1 MDANAV
7 RSNGGKPLAFSYRR
21 FSSAQQKDGNSIKR
35 QNDAAQAWCDANGYE
50 LSSSNFEDLGVS
62 AFKGANAEVGA
73 LRGFLEAVEEG
84 SVPHG
89 STLLV
94 ESLDRLSRQHWQRG
108 LALLQDIVEG
118 GVNLVTLFDG
128 KMFKANEPI
137 DFADGIMLLV
147 GFQRANEESEVK
159 SKRLTAAWGANTHE
173 TLAGNRVRSSQT
185 PAWIKVVGDPK
196 TSREFEVIK
205 DKACLVRDV
214 FERFANGERPVGIA
228 RDLAGQ
234 GVPALVRGQWRGQT
248 VSQLV
253 RSEAAYGTLE
263 IGRKIKP
270 EEKDGSLP
278 IAKGFYRKG
287 DRVIVDKVR
296 DYFPR
301 IVDEDTE
308 RRVRFRLEQREAA
321 GGAEVKTTSPVEPM
335 RRQTKAALTGVL
347 KVPGTDRNAKRK
359 AYARTAAYI
368 DPVLNTYIGAVSHI
382 DEVLI
387 DYWPEIRKAN
397 AVETTPETEGLEAAL
412 LDAQGTLEYLQSK
425 PAVTPRLLMAA
436 QAEVEELEAELK
448 RITESAGL
456 GVIDLPRDVSE
467 LEPHE
472 LNALVRRVVARVD
485 VHKGEEMRLSKT
497 PRKRAKGIRVPHPVY
512 DLSVTMRNGIKL
524 TIGKGLSGLKPRR
537 PSDEV
542 IH

>member
-1 MDANAV
+1 M
-7 RSNGGKPLAFSYRR
+7 NGGHNRPIAFSYVRWSSDQQRDGDSLRR
-21 FSSAQQKDGNSIKR
+21 QT
-35 QNDAAQAWCDANGYE
+35 AAAEKWCVENGYT
-50 LSSSNFEDLGVS
+50 LSSSNFVDDGVS
-62 AFKGANAEVGA
+62 AFAGRNAGADGKLGA
-73 LRGFLEAVEEG
+73 FLEAVRAG
-84 SVPHG
+84 AIPKG
-89 STLLV
+89 STLLI
-94 ESLDRLSRQHWQRG
+94 ENLDRLSRDKIRRARNT
-108 LALLQDIVEG
+108 LENILDLDIDV
-118 GVNLVTLFDG
+118 VTLSDG
-128 KMFKANEPI
+128 KVYTRKDLDEDPLVSVMI
-137 DFADGIMLLV
+137 LLT
-147 GFQRANEESEVK
+147 FTRAREESVMK
-159 SKRLTAAWGANTHE
+159 SKRLTAAWSTNTQD
-173 TLAGNRVRSSQT
+173 TISGTRVRSSQT
-185 PAWIKVVGDPK
+185 PAWIKVIGDPK
-196 TSREFEVIK
+196 TSREFEVI
-205 DKACLVRDV
+205 DAKAALVRDV

-228 RDLAGQ
+228 RDLAAQ
-234 GVPALVRGQWRGQT
+234 DVPALVRGQWRGQT

-287 DRVIVDKVR
+287 DRVIIDKVR

-301 IVDEDTE
+301 IVDEETE

-321 GGAEVKTTSPVEPM
+321 GGAEVKSTSPVEPM

-359 AYARTAAYI
+359 AYARTAAYV

-387 DYWPEIRKAN
+387 DYWPEIKKAN
-397 AVETTPETEGLEAAL
+397 AVETSPETEGLEAAL

-436 QAEVEELEAELK
+436 QAEVEELEEELK
-448 RITESAGL
+448 RINESAGL
-456 GVIDLPRDVSE
+456 GVIDLPRDVSN

-485 VHKGEEMRLSKT
+485 VYRGEEMRLSKT

-524 TIGKGLSGLKPRR
+524 TIGKGLSGLEPRR

>member
-1 MDANAV
+1 MDE
-7 RSNGGKPLAFSYRR
+7 SNTKPIAFSYVRWSSDQQRDGDSLRR
-21 FSSAQQKDGNSIKR
+21 QT
-35 QNDAAQAWCDANGYE
+35 AAAEKWCIENGYT
-50 LSSSNFEDLGVS
+50 LSSSNFVDDGVS
-62 AFKGANAEVGA
+62 AFAGRNAGADGKLGA
-73 LRGFLEAVEEG
+73 FLEAVRSG
-84 SVPHG
+84 AIPKG
-89 STLLV
+89 STLLI
-94 ESLDRLSRQHWQRG
+94 ENLDRLSRDKIRRARNT
-108 LALLQDIVEG
+108 LENILDLDIDV
-118 GVNLVTLFDG
+118 VTLSDG
-128 KMFKANEPI
+128 KVYTRTDLDDDPLVSVMI
-137 DFADGIMLLV
+137 LLT
-147 GFQRANEESEVK
+147 FTRAREESVMK
-159 SKRLTAAWGANTHE
+159 SKRLTAAWDTNTNE

-185 PAWIKVVGDPK
+185 PAWINVIGDPK
-196 TSREFEVIK
+196 TSREFGVID
-205 DKACLVRDV
+205 DKANLVRDV

-228 RDLAGQ
+228 RDLAAQ

-270 EEKDGSLP
+270 EEKDGTIPL
-278 IAKGFYRKG
+278 AKGLYRKS
-287 DRVIVDKVR
+287 DRVIIDKVR
-296 DYFPR
+296 GYFPR
-301 IVDEDTE
+301 IVDEETE

-382 DEVLI
+382 DGVLI

-425 PAVTPRLLMAA
+425 PAVTPRLLLAA
-436 QAEVEELEAELK
+436 EAEVEELEAELK

-456 GVIDLPRDVSE
+456 GAVDLPRDVSD

-472 LNALVRRVVARVD
+472 LNALVRRVVARID

-512 DLSVTMRNGIKL
+512 DLSVTMRNGIQL
-524 TIGKGLSGLKPRR
+524 NIGKGLSGLKPRR
-537 PSDEV
+537 ASDEV